1 MENTW
6 RKLMN
11 KPVLPMFFKKYDGIS
26 PTAEEVLKLYKYI
39 NRECYGIDVDKV
51 DSDAKTKKKK
61 E

>member
-1 MENTW
+1 
-6 RKLMN
+6 MN